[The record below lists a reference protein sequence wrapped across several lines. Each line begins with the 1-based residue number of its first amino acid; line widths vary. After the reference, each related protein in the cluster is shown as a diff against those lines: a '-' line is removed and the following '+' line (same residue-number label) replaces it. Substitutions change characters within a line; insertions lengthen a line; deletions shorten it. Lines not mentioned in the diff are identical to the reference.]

1 MVSVRAVI
9 RRLSLRSSRG
19 LLFVAVVLV
28 VVAGGCKVDATVDVR
43 VREDGSGVVRV
54 LVTAD
59 AEAVKA
65 VESGG
70 VPLEQAVR
78 LEDLVDAGWDVGA
91 WARAEDGSATVV
103 FSKPFGAPEDVAHI
117 LDEVSG
123 EDGPLRGV
131 RAARE
136 AGFLATEYS
145 VRGKVDLESVKT
157 GVPTDEELVASLTA
171 QGVDPNVIDQ
181 QLLAQLTSSF
191 SLKIVVRLPG
201 HAPITVEATPAE
213 VTTVDASSSVR
224 NTQRIVL
231 LIAALGFAGLAVI
244 VWRRAARRRRRRST
258 RPGRHG
264 NGNSTRRPG
273 HRAAGIGR
281 TGAGNPSAGTRARCA
296 ATGHAASSAAPSAAG
311 PRDSFSLNGSAPVA
325 ARRQAVIWRQRVGSY
340 RRRTTP
346 KPMPSPPRSD
356 ALLLALRLVAPGAP
370 LREGIERVIQ
380 AHMGALIVVGA
391 GPDVLSVC
399 SGGFLLDAEFTPQR
413 LSELAKMDGAIIL
426 TGDCQRIVRAN
437 VHLVPDPNIP
447 TNETGTRHRTAERV
461 ARQIEVPV
469 ITISEDRSEVAIHV
483 SNLKEAI
490 EPTPRVLARADQ
502 ALQILERYKARLDT
516 VSGSLSALEVE
527 DLVTVRDVSTVLQRA
542 EMVRRIAE
550 EIEGYVVEL
559 GADGRLVMLQLEELI
574 GGVEDDRRLV
584 AKDYYASSPDW
595 ELVDVMKRLA
605 ALDDEALLD
614 LHLVAGVLH
623 LGMEAELDNALQ
635 PRGFR
640 LLQKI
645 PRLPEVVSDHVVE
658 RFSNLQKI
666 MRASEADLV
675 QVDGV
680 GEARARAI
688 KDGFARL
695 AETSILERYT

>member
-1 MVSVRAVI
+1 
-9 RRLSLRSSRG
+9 
-19 LLFVAVVLV
+19 
-28 VVAGGCKVDATVDVR
+28 
-43 VREDGSGVVRV
+43 
-54 LVTAD
+54 
-59 AEAVKA
+59 
-65 VESGG
+65 
-70 VPLEQAVR
+70 
-78 LEDLVDAGWDVGA
+78 
-91 WARAEDGSATVV
+91 
-103 FSKPFGAPEDVAHI
+103 
-117 LDEVSG
+117 
-123 EDGPLRGV
+123 
-131 RAARE
+131 
-136 AGFLATEYS
+136 
-145 VRGKVDLESVKT
+145 
-157 GVPTDEELVASLTA
+157 
-171 QGVDPNVIDQ
+171 
-181 QLLAQLTSSF
+181 
-191 SLKIVVRLPG
+191 
-201 HAPITVEATPAE
+201 
-213 VTTVDASSSVR
+213 
-224 NTQRIVL
+224 
-231 LIAALGFAGLAVI
+231 
-244 VWRRAARRRRRRST
+244 
-258 RPGRHG
+258 
-264 NGNSTRRPG
+264 
-273 HRAAGIGR
+273 
-281 TGAGNPSAGTRARCA
+281 
-296 ATGHAASSAAPSAAG
+296 
-311 PRDSFSLNGSAPVA
+311 
-325 ARRQAVIWRQRVGSY
+325 
-340 RRRTTP
+340 
-346 KPMPSPPRSD
+346 MPSPPRSD

-391 GPDVLSVC
+391 GPEVLSVC

-461 ARQIEVPV
+461 ARQIDVPV

-614 LHLVAGVLH
+614 AHAVAGVLH
-623 LGMEAELDNALQ
+623 LGTEAELDNALQ

-645 PRLPEVVSDHVVE
+645 PRLPEIVSDHVVE

-688 KDGFARL
+688 KDGLARL